1 MSIKED
7 LINKKIGRAIAKRR
21 KGAGFTQEE
30 VADHL
35 GISLNSVSRLE
46 TGQHSPGIY
55 RLYLLADL
63 FECGVDSFLIEGSR
77 RASDQAEYLTKLLM
91 KNSPADRSVILSVV
105 EKLSKHMSKCRPEE

>member
-1 MSIKED
+1 MSIKEE

-35 GISLNSVSRLE
+35 GIALNSVSRFE

-55 RLYLLADL
+55 RLYVLADL
-63 FECGVDSFLIEGSR
+63 FECGVDSFLIEGSK
-77 RASDQAEYLTKLLM
+77 RASDQAEYIARLLQ
-91 KNSPADRSVILSVV
+91 KNNAADRSVIISVI
-105 EKLSKHMSKCRPEE
+105 EKLSKHMSKAKSEE